1 LFLSISTV
9 PLKRR
14 VTVNTLHLQ
23 VFMTNNGC
31 KVVTEC
37 TDLTIPV
44 VLETVVQVFIFNKEP
59 WQQVHAPDQLQH
71 QQTE

>member
-1 LFLSISTV
+1 
-9 PLKRR
+9 
-14 VTVNTLHLQ
+14 
-23 VFMTNNGC
+23 MTNNGC